1 MNQSGVDYDLAF
13 LRPLSWI
20 KSTEAKVGGSIHME
34 LDEMGLNGPAE
45 VVAIDT
51 CPDIEADDGT
61 GRNVVTGTMAHP
73 GDNIL
78 YLGIT
83 GLDEPLGNLIGRSSI
98 LRIELRPLFVSSPVL
113 HEKTP

>member
-73 GDNIL
+73 GDNICIWASRDL
-78 YLGIT
+78 T
-83 GLDEPLGNLIGRSSI
+83 NHWEPPT
-98 LRIELRPLFVSSPVL
+98 RIPFGAKLARTSSSPGN
-113 HEKTP
+113 